1 MAVIFISIG
10 KVATIM
16 GVSTTALRRWDKEK
30 KLPAAFRTI
39 GKHRRYRLQV
49 ILEKVNQV
57 NQRLKKSPTNHQ
69 IKTKQPRA
77 ITYARVSTVKQ
88 KEDLK
93 RQQEHLQK
101 FTESN
106 KWKLVKSYQDIAS
119 GLNNK
124 RKGLQR
130 LLKELPI
137 IQPDYLVCSYNDR
150 LARFGTEVIKT
161 LCELYDTKVIITNKN
176 DTSLSLDE
184 QLATDVIAVITSFAG
199 KLYRRRRGK
208 YAKKIDTIIQ

>member
-1 MAVIFISIG
+1 
-10 KVATIM
+10 M
-16 GVSTTALRRWDKEK
+16 GVSTTTLRRWDKEK
-30 KLPAAFRTI
+30 KLEAAFRTI
-39 GKHRRYRLQV
+39 GKHRRYRLKL
-49 ILEKVNQV
+49 ILERVKTHP
-57 NQRLKKSPTNHQ
+57 KKYS
-69 IKTKQPRA
+69 TKQQVKIKQARS
-77 ITYARVSTVKQ
+77 ITYARVSAIKQ

-101 FTESN
+101 FTEE
-106 KWKLVKSYQDIAS
+106 KHWQLVKSYQDIAS
-119 GLNNK
+119 GLNDN

-130 LLKELPI
+130 LLKELPV

-161 LCELYDTKVIITNKN
+161 LCSLYDTKVVITTEKK
-176 DTSLSLDE
+176 TSLSLDE

-208 YAKKIDTIIQ
+208 YTRKINTVVQ